1 MKRTLLL
8 WAVVVLL
15 SFFWTPGTFA
25 ADGFGENATGG
36 AGGTVVT
43 VSTAAD
49 LKRYVEP
56 NDSRYIVQVTGFL
69 DLGSIGGGVAIRS
82 NKTIKGISPG
92 TTIKGRLEFRDDANN
107 IIIERLNIT
116 NPVYNEKDGIS
127 VKARVTNLFI
137 TRCTVYDC
145 CDGQIDITEASDYVT
160 VSWCKFYYTNAH
172 DHRFV
177 NLIGSSDGATGD
189 AGKLHV
195 TMHHNWWSTL
205 CKERMPRVR
214 FGKVHV
220 YNNYYDCS
228 GNSYCVGVGN
238 DCNILLEGNYFNSV
252 SNPWKN
258 YSSSS
263 DHQGLIHWRSNDN
276 VLYNTPTPTWAP
288 DSVVFTPPY
297 SYTLDSGSSVPA
309 IVMNG
314 AGADGNDSEPPSAPT
329 GLTATAGYAT
339 VGLDW
344 NNNIESDLAGYNVY
358 RSSTSGSGYSKLNS
372 SLLSDSN
379 YIDSNIPHDTTF
391 YYVVTAVDTSS
402 NNSNYSNEVFG
413 GLYGDFI
420 GNGIVE
426 MNDLPDFLD
435 FWLANDC
442 NQTANVDLDE
452 NCIVNF
458 YEFAVLAENWLK

>member
-1 MKRTLLL
+1 MKRTSLL
-8 WAVVVLL
+8 WAAVVL
-15 SFFWTPGTFA
+15 SAFCFASRIFA
-25 ADGFGENATGG
+25 ADGFGGNATGG
-36 AGGTVVT
+36 AGGSIVT

-56 NDSRYIVQVTGFL
+56 NNSPYIVQVTGTI
-69 DLGSIGGGVAIRS
+69 DLGSIGGGVKIQS

-92 TTIKGRLEFRDDANN
+92 TTITGRLGFRDDANN

-116 NPVYNEKDGIS
+116 NPVYDEKDGIS
-127 VKARVTNLFI
+127 VKDRITNLFI
-137 TRCTVYDC
+137 THCTVYDC

-160 VSWCKFYYTNAH
+160 VSWCKFYYNNAH

-177 NLIGSSDGATGD
+177 NLIGASDSATGD

-252 SNPWKN
+252 ANLWAD
-258 YSSSS
+258 YGSSG
-263 DHQGLIHWRSNDN
+263 HKGLIHWRNVGN
-276 VLYNTPTPTWAP
+276 VLYNCSTPTWAP

-297 SYTLDSGSSVPA
+297 SYTLDSGWDIPA

-329 GLTATAGYAT
+329 GLTATAGFAT
-339 VGLDW
+339 VGLNW
-344 NNNIESDLAGYNVY
+344 NDNNESDLAGYNVY
-358 RSSTSGSGYSKLNS
+358 RSTTSGSGYSKLNS

-379 YIDSNIPHDTTF
+379 YTDSNVSHDTTF
-391 YYVVTAVDTSS
+391 YYVVTAVDTSTNDS
-402 NNSNYSNEVFG
+402 NFSNEVFG
-413 GLYGDFI
+413 GLFGDFT

-426 MNDLPDFLD
+426 MNDLPAFLD
-435 FWLANDC
+435 FWLVNDC
-442 NQTANVDLDE
+442 NETAGVDLDE